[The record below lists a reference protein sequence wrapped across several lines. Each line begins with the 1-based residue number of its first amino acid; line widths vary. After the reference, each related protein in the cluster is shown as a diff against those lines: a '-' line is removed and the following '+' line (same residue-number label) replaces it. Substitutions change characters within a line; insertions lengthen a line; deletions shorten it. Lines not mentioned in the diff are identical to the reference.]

1 MIALNWAGL
10 VKRTDT
16 KASSDKDSDPTEE
29 ELNLLWKFSI
39 LLFIDLSKIR
49 HNSGLQ
55 QVLSDQIVMRCKN
68 DIKPLMQYIGQQQ
81 ENCCIILDGW
91 DEYDPSSCREV
102 TELANGLLWP
112 DAYTMVTSRIRE
124 QMVLPKHLDH
134 QALVAGFSKEKA
146 ILFISKIFKAFQHS
160 DENQDMNL
168 FINKH
173 NLWDFFLIPL
183 MLSFLCTL
191 HMSGLKLQGKV
202 TLLFTSIIQCA
213 IAKQKLNYNEL
224 ESSNLDDVP
233 LEKYKEELIALGKLA
248 ASGLLGTNT
257 KTAFDEKLVNKTVR
271 DSGLRLGLLS
281 MVKSHDPT
289 GSVIYQFHH
298 RSVQEYIAAIYLSNE
313 SSKFIQY
320 LDSMVKIYD
329 HRLLIMFICG
339 LNPSFGQSVMERIQ
353 QVSESSS
360 ATAAQ
365 CPQFSFRGWETD
377 NPDDI
382 NLAKRHADKAT
393 ETETFVIQCCWETVK
408 SAEDKTNL
416 SAQFPFSQQYT
427 KGRPVQ
433 ILPKFDFKV
442 LHVSQIIQLVDF
454 NYIEFRSSA
463 EICVVYNLEIKSENS
478 DRVSKLFQHI
488 KDCPIVSFVIANVT
502 CGIRCNVLTDLIKHH
517 NRIMAF
523 NMFYTTINKC
533 DMKAVLKHL
542 SSQGRMLALNL
553 CSVKLSDCETA
564 LIELIKTSKSSLH
577 ILNLKNLQFQSHETS
592 MSHAISNLEHL
603 ATLSLDGTDLS
614 QTDSF
619 PKCLMSVKC
628 LKYLSLFATK
638 LTEGQ
643 TRDMVAQLPSFKLLW
658 LNLSGLPLGSAVCQ
672 LKQALPKLTLLKWLC
687 IGEANLDTEDLV
699 QIFASIPP
707 CLQVIWAF
715 ENDVND
721 AIVDVDKVLLS
732 HKCLRYV
739 LLDLSSIQK
748 TAYDRLKESCQDQ
761 EIVLIGNWDEAK
773 THGPSLAQ
781 INKGIE
787 NECE

>member
-91 DEYDPSSCREV
+91 DEYDPSSCAEV

-134 QALVAGFSKEKA
+134 QAFVAGFSKEKA

-173 NLWDFFLIPL
+173 NLWDFFSIPL

-202 TLLFTSIIQCA
+202 TFLFTSIIQCA
-213 IAKQKLNYNEL
+213 IAKQKLKYNEL

-281 MVKSHDPT
+281 MVKSQDPT

-298 RSVQEYIAAIYLSNE
+298 RSVQEYIAAIYLSMG
-313 SSKFIQY
+313 SSNLNKY
-320 LDSMVKIYD
+320 LNSMVRIYD

-339 LNPSFGQSVMERIQ
+339 LNPSYGQSVMERIL
-353 QVSESSS
+353 QVSKSSS
-360 ATAAQ
+360 ATAVQ
-365 CPQFSFRGWETD
+365 CPQFSWMGWDTD

-382 NLAKRHADKAT
+382 NMARRHVKRAN
-393 ETETFVIQCCWETVK
+393 ETDTFVIQCCWEMVK
-408 SAEDKTNL
+408 SAEDQTYL
-416 SAQFPFSQQYT
+416 SAQFPFSQPHKQ
-427 KGRPVQ
+427 GPVQ
-433 ILPKFDFKV
+433 IEPKFDFKV
-442 LHVSQIIQLVDF
+442 LSVSQIIHLAKF
-454 NYIEFRSSA
+454 NYIKFKSNA
-463 EICVVYNLEIKSENS
+463 NVCVVYNLEMKPENS
-478 DRVSKLFQHI
+478 MGVSKLFQYI
-488 KDCPIVSFVIANVT
+488 TGCPITCLAIGNVS
-502 CGIRCNVLTDLIKHH
+502 CDLKNNTLSNSIKHCKQ
-517 NRIMAF
+517 ITTF
-523 NMFYTTINKC
+523 NMINAKIYKC
-533 DMKAVLKHL
+533 DMKAVLQHL
-542 SSQGRMLALNL
+542 SSQGIMTSLNL
-553 CSVKLSDCETA
+553 ASVQLSYCETT
-564 LIELIKTSKSSLH
+564 LITLIKTCESSMRLLYL
-577 ILNLKNLQFQSHETS
+577 INLQIPGYENQ
-592 MSHAISNLEHL
+592 MCHAISYLKQL
-603 ATLSLDGTDLS
+603 LSLSLDATDLS
-614 QTDSF
+614 QADSF
-619 PKCLMSVKC
+619 PSCLQSVKC
-628 LKYLSLFATK
+628 LKYLSLMDTN
-638 LTEGQ
+638 LTEEQ
-643 TRDMVAQLPSFKLLW
+643 TRNIVSLLPSFQFLW
-658 LNLSGLPLGSAVCQ
+658 LNLSCLPLGSAIGQ
-672 LKQALPKLTLLKWLC
+672 LKQALPKLTLLKWLS
-687 IGEANLDTEDLV
+687 IAKAGLDTEHLV
-699 QIFASIPP
+699 QIFASIPTH
-707 CLQVIWAF
+707 LQVIWAHF
-715 ENDVND
+715 NEINQD
-721 AIVDVDKVLLS
+721 IVDIKQILPS
-732 HKCLRYV
+732 HKCLEYV
-739 LLDLSSIQK
+739 WLELSTIQETEHK
-748 TAYDRLKESCQDQ
+748 KLKEVCKEQ
-761 EIVLIGNWDEAK
+761 EIVLIGSWDGARLVK
-773 THGPSLAQ
+773 
-781 INKGIE
+781 INKEIE
-787 NECE
+787 EDCQKE